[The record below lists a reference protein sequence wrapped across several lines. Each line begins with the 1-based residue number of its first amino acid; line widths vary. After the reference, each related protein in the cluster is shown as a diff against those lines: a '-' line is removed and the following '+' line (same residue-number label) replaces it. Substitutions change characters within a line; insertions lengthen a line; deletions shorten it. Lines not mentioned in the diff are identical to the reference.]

1 MKETVLKNLDKINE
15 LREARIKR
23 AAGEAECKEKR
34 LRDKLEERQTLG
46 SELEKMTEGLDESIS
61 EYLKIKKKTEAE
73 GFDKLQARTREKHL
87 SHLQEKTAAVRAM
100 GRLHIALE
108 AKIASVDADI
118 ERARLELFGIWHLI
132 AKVTLRDYERCRPGK
147 ARLRVLSELAARK
160 NAEFRVS
167 QGGYPF
173 HIQFAVET
181 KDALLDLPLD
191 CRFLDKHLPEI
202 YKIVSE
208 YRDLDFARKFL
219 HISYLSVRG
228 LNPEGVIL
236 TVKDRPPLPACNFR
250 ESSIPEIETK
260 E

>member
-15 LREARIKR
+15 LREARIRHAADEAKR
-23 AAGEAECKEKR
+23 KEKQ
-34 LRDKLEERQTLG
+34 LRDSLAKRQTLG
-46 SELEKMTEGLDESIS
+46 SELEKMTEGLDESING
-61 EYLKIKKKTEAE
+61 YLKIKEKTAAE
-73 GFDKLQARTREKHL
+73 GFDKLQAKTREKHL
-87 SHLQEKTAAVRAM
+87 SHLQKKTATVRAM

-108 AKIASVDADI
+108 AEIAGNDADI
-118 ERARLELFGIWHLI
+118 EKTELELFGIWHLI
-132 AKVTLRDYERCRPGK
+132 AKVTLKDYERYRPGK

-167 QGGYPF
+167 QGGYPL
-173 HIQFAVET
+173 HIQLDVET
-181 KDALLDLPLD
+181 KDALLELPLD

-208 YRDLDFARKFL
+208 YRDLDFAQKFL

-228 LNPEGVIL
+228 LNPEGVTL